1 MFYYPG
7 DGNWWLATFA
17 GTTMSWTRAGNTSG
31 QAGSPW
37 NFGNISTGC
46 PFFPG
51 DFTGS
56 GKTEVMFYYPGDGNW
71 WLATFAGT
79 TMSWQLK
86 GNTAG
91 FGNISSCPFWTGDF
105 TGVSH
110 AQVMFYYSG
119 DMNWWLGSLP

>member
-1 MFYYPG
+1 MSA
-7 DGNWWLATFA
+7 DCSRRWLATFA
-17 GTTMSWTRAGNTSG
+17 GTAMSWTRAGNTSG

-46 PFFPG
+46 PFFTG

-79 TMSWQLK
+79 AMSWQLK

-119 DMNWWLGSLP
+119 GEKNWWLGSLP